1 MELPAWIPVTIF
13 AAAMQASRTALQANL
28 KGVLSAGGSSFVR
41 YLYALP
47 VDVLLLLV
55 VWWSL
60 AQPAAPWAPE
70 WVLWCLIGGVSQIF
84 GTYFLVRAFH
94 SRNFVVG
101 TAYAKTEAVQLVLI
115 SVLVFGIELP
125 PLAVVG
131 VMVAVVGVMW
141 LSVPAGRFTLWSW
154 AQASAQPA
162 ALFGLAAGFGF
173 AGTAL
178 ALRAASESMDATV
191 PVLFKAMLIL
201 LVTNSLQ
208 TLIQGAWLAVTERA
222 EWGRVLREWR
232 RAAPVGVLSALGSGA
247 WFTAF
252 SLTQVALVRGLGQ
265 IELLFTLVL
274 GHFLLRER
282 FAWREAAGLLV
293 LSVGVAL
300 IALAELI

>member
-1 MELPAWIPVTIF
+1 MEIPAWIPVTIF

-41 YLYALP
+41 YFYALP
-47 VDVLLLLV
+47 VDALLLGV
-55 VWWSL
+55 VWWAM
-60 AQPAAPWAPE
+60 AQPAVPWAFD
-70 WVLWCLIGGVSQIF
+70 WLLLCLIGGVSQIF

-115 SVLVFGIELP
+115 SVLVFGIALP
-125 PLAVVG
+125 PMAVVG

-141 LSVPAGRFTLWSW
+141 LSVPAGRFTLRSW
-154 AQASAQPA
+154 AQASVQPA
-162 ALFGLAAGFGF
+162 ALFGLAAGLGF

-178 ALRAASESMDATV
+178 ALRAASESMGALV
-191 PVLFKAMLIL
+191 PLLFKAMLIL

-208 TLIQGAWLAVTERA
+208 TLIQGTWLGLADRA
-222 EWGRVLREWR
+222 QWWQVLRQWR

-265 IELLFTLVL
+265 IEMLFTLVL

-282 FAWREAAGLLV
+282 FVWREGLGLLV
-293 LSVGVAL
+293 LSVGVLL
-300 IALAELI
+300 IALAELL

>member
-1 MELPAWIPVTIF
+1 MPVWIPVTLF
-13 AAAMQASRTALQANL
+13 AAAMQAGRTALQAHL

-47 VDVLLLLV
+47 VDVLLLAAA
-55 VWWSL
+55 WWMVN
-60 AQPAAPWAPE
+60 QPAVPWAGD
-70 WVLWCLIGGVSQIF
+70 WLLLCLIGGVSQIF

-94 SRNFVVG
+94 SHNFVVG

-115 SVLVFGIELP
+115 SVLVFGIALP

-131 VMVAVVGVMW
+131 ILVAVAGVMW
-141 LSVPAGRFTLWSW
+141 LSVPAGRFTLAGW
-154 AQASAQPA
+154 ARESVRPA
-162 ALFGLAAGFGF
+162 ALFGLAAGLGF

-178 ALRAASESMDATV
+178 ALRAASESMGDAV
-191 PVLFKAMLIL
+191 PLLFKAMLIL

-208 TLIQGAWLAVTERA
+208 TLIQGTWLALTERG
-222 EWGRVLREWR
+222 EWQRVVQEWR
-232 RAAPVGVLSALGSGA
+232 RAMPVGVLSALGSAA

-265 IELLFTLVL
+265 IEMLFTLLL

-282 FAWREAAGLLV
+282 FSWRESLGLLV
-293 LSVGVAL
+293 LSVGVVL